1 MYALTLSL
9 PYHRLINWTQLLI
22 SGILISTMAK
32 SLLTIFLLG
41 LSSSDVAAFSLSM
54 STEPKSTATDAL
66 GSRRS
71 FLSTTFATAVV
82 GGSAIL
88 SQNPQ
93 PSYAAPEILNTPSG
107 IKYAITKES
116 KDKKPIV
123 PLSGEYAY
131 RRMINICITCICD
144 MYVYIYNIIPCIY
157 GLLYTC
163 AESFSILHI
172 FSRRYCCNRIH
183 WISCKWSGKK
193 R

>member
-1 MYALTLSL
+1 MRIPNLPSHRVSYLKVVRHVIYEILSYQRSLDRGRIALLTRSLS
-9 PYHRLINWTQLLI
+9 YHRLINWTNFSYQASLYK
-22 SGILISTMAK
+22 ISTMAK
-32 SLLTIFLLG
+32 SLLTLFLLG

-54 STEPKSTATDAL
+54 STEPKSTTTTDAL

-123 PLSGEYAY
+123 PLSGEF
-131 RRMINICITCICD
+131 M
-144 MYVYIYNIIPCIY
+144 
-157 GLLYTC
+157 
-163 AESFSILHI
+163 HI
-172 FSRRYCCNRIH
+172 EE
-183 WISCKWSGKK
+183 
-193 R
+193 

>member
-1 MYALTLSL
+1 
-9 PYHRLINWTQLLI
+9 
-22 SGILISTMAK
+22 MAK
-32 SLLTIFLLG
+32 SLLTLFLLG

-71 FLSTTFATAVV
+71 FLSTTFASAVV

-123 PLSGEYAY
+123 PLSGEF
-131 RRMINICITCICD
+131 M
-144 MYVYIYNIIPCIY
+144 
-157 GLLYTC
+157 
-163 AESFSILHI
+163 HI
-172 FSRRYCCNRIH
+172 EE
-183 WISCKWSGKK
+183 
-193 R
+193 

>member
-1 MYALTLSL
+1 
-9 PYHRLINWTQLLI
+9 
-22 SGILISTMAK
+22 MAK
-32 SLLTIFLLG
+32 SLLTLFLLG

-54 STEPKSTATDAL
+54 STEPKSTTTTDAL

-123 PLSGEYAY
+123 PLSGEF
-131 RRMINICITCICD
+131 M
-144 MYVYIYNIIPCIY
+144 
-157 GLLYTC
+157 
-163 AESFSILHI
+163 HI
-172 FSRRYCCNRIH
+172 EEC
-183 WISCKWSGKK
+183 
-193 R
+193 